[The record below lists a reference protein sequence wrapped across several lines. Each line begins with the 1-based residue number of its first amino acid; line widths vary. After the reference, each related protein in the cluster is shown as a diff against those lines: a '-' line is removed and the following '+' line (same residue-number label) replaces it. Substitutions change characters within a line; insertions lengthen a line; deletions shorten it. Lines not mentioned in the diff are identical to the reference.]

1 MNDISTFGDRLR
13 QARKERGLTQEQL
26 AERCGITPGFISR
39 LERGEDNPGMSTVIK
54 LAAALGITT
63 SRLLDNRERLQDAGR
78 NSGIIGLR
86 NVLLTATGLR
96 GLEAPADRP
105 PVPLAELEHAVRQGW
120 HLYWQG
126 RFGDLAVL
134 LEDLIPAARAT
145 ERETVAAARPLAQ
158 AFQLAADLL
167 VHCGSDDLA
176 FSTARRGVRAA
187 DRGDDPLQYAALG
200 GTLSWAALHQG
211 RLEEAERIALSA
223 AELIRPDGQ
232 APMAALTVHGALLLS
247 AAAPAAARGDRD
259 AATGYLAEARVVSLR
274 FTEGDRRDYELNFG
288 PVQVA
293 MQEAHALSVLRDPDR
308 ALTAAKRVRRPALM
322 PISWGAHL
330 LDVAQA
336 RLDKGDTGGAADAL
350 LEAFGV
356 SPEWARSQGLWR
368 DASART
374 VTRARLGSQKVRKLA
389 RVAGMR

>member
-96 GLEAPADRP
+96 GLEAPADRA
-105 PVPLAELEHAVRQGW
+105 PVPLPELERAVAQGW
-120 HLYWQG
+120 RLYWQG
-126 RFGDLAVL
+126 RLGELAVL

-145 ERETVAAARPLAQ
+145 ERETGAAGARPLAQ

-176 FSTARRGVRAA
+176 FSTARRAVRAA
-187 DRGDDPLQYAALG
+187 DRGDDPLQYAAAA
-200 GTLSWAALHQG
+200 GTLSWATLHQG

-223 AELIRPDGQ
+223 AEMARPSGL
-232 APMAALTVHGALLLS
+232 AAATVHGALLLS

-274 FTEGDRRDYELNFG
+274 FTGGERRDYEMNFG

-293 MQEAHALSVLRDPDR
+293 MQEAHALSVLREADQ
-308 ALTAAKRVRRPALM
+308 ALRAAKRVQRPVLM

-356 SPEWARSQGLWR
+356 SPEWARAQGLWR

-389 RVAGMR
+389 RAAGMR